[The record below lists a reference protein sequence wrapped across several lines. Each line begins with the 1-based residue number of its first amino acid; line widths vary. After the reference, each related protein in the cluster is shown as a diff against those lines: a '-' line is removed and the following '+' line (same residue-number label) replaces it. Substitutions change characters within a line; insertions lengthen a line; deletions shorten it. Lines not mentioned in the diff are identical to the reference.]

1 MITRNVDP
9 TPSDALADAA
19 REKRQ
24 EADQTRRVALRLS
37 LHRDRQTLLSY
48 AEDLERE
55 AYALERQAA
64 QGSTVPVEPRQQ
76 QQQQQQQGSVEKEAD
91 PAERTRKL

>member
-1 MITRNVDP
+1 MSAPNKP
-9 TPSDALADAA
+9 APLDAPAAAA

-24 EADQTRRVALRLS
+24 EAEETRRVALTLS
-37 LHRDRQTLLSY
+37 LKLDRQTLLSY

-64 QGSTVPVEPRQQ
+64 QAAATPVEQQ
-76 QQQQQQQGSVEKEAD
+76 QQRQQQQGSVEKEAD
-91 PAERTRKL
+91 PPQRPRKP